1 MIEENFIDENE
12 DNNDVQL
19 EDDVENLDKNEDDDD
34 QNVMIDAEIEED

>member
-19 EDDVENLDKNEDDDD
+19 EDDVENLDNNEDDDD

>member
-1 MIEENFIDENE
+1 MIQENFIDENE

-19 EDDVENLDKNEDDDD
+19 EDDVENLDNNEDDDD